1 MQIDITG
8 QHIEITE
15 ALRTRVQ
22 EIFTRLQR
30 HTDAQILH
38 PHVVLHVDKN
48 SHHCDV
54 QVHIGQDVLVAK
66 SEAADMY
73 LAISQAA
80 EKIER
85 QMQTAKGRRK
95 AQRNH

>member
-22 EIFTRLQR
+22 EIFARLQR
-30 HTDAQILH
+30 HTDDQILH
-38 PHVVLHVDKN
+38 PHVVLHVNKN
-48 SHHCDV
+48 VHCCDV
-54 QVHIGQDVLVAK
+54 QVHIGANVLVAK
-66 SEAADMY
+66 SEADDMY
-73 LAISQAA
+73 LAISQAV

-95 AQRNH
+95 AQRH